1 MNITIRNKKLIVT
14 EYKLQEEIS
23 NRDNYINEVLRNNK
37 INEIHNKLNDL
48 ELKVIANLEDL
59 CRLREEIK
67 HAREE
72 IEHAI
77 ELVHSLTIKSQIKKL
92 CKKLK
97 IIK

>member
-37 INEIHNKLNDL
+37 INEIHNKLDDV
-48 ELKVIANLEDL
+48 ELKVTTNLEDL

-67 HAREE
+67 
-72 IEHAI
+72 HAI

-92 CKKLK
+92 FKKLK